1 MDRLRFA
8 TYLAPNVLPVYQ
20 AVTDEVGRGL
30 GIATE
35 LVVETSYESCERD
48 EYEVCFVCSLPYV
61 TLERRGIDPAIPV
74 VAPVLRGERY
84 GGRPI
89 YFSDVI
95 VHRDAPFRSF
105 GDLRGRSWAFNEPL
119 SHSGYG
125 ITRYHLLRMGET
137 GGFFG
142 QVVEAGFHE
151 TAIRMV
157 AAGEVDGSAID
168 SQVLA
173 VAMRDEPSLREAL
186 RVVDALGPS
195 TIQPVAVSRRVPEA
209 LRNGVRDTLVAMA
222 EDPAGRKRLGAG
234 LVERFVPVGPEAYDD
249 IRMMVEACEAAGFTE
264 LR

>member
-1 MDRLRFA
+1 VDRLRFA
-8 TYLAPNVLPVYQ
+8 TYLAPNVLPLYQ
-20 AVTDEVGRGL
+20 AVTEEVGRRL

-61 TLERRGIDPAIPV
+61 TLERRGIRPAVPV
-74 VAPVLRGERY
+74 AAPVLRGERY

-105 GDLRGRSWAFNEPL
+105 QDLRGRSWAFNEPL

-125 ITRYHLLRMGET
+125 VTRYHLLRLGET
-137 GGFFG
+137 NGFFG
-142 QVVEAGFHE
+142 EVVEAGFHE

-157 AAGEVDGSAID
+157 AGRAVDGSAID

-173 VAMRDEPSLREAL
+173 IAMLEDPGLGQAL

-222 EDPAGRKRLGAG
+222 EDADGREWLGAG
-234 LVERFVPVGPEAYDD
+234 LVERFVPVGPGDYDD
-249 IRMMVEACEAAGFTE
+249 IRMMVDACEAAGFTE